1 MAQNFV
7 CETCGVELEKHA
19 GQGHRP
25 IMSIEVP
32 SDPSRY
38 CVKPQGHDG
47 ECQAFLLCGKPVS
60 EAERDAPMR
69 VPGEDAWVEE
79 LFTSGGHKDKL
90 RTVLR
95 AYRANLLTNGFLH
108 KACRK
113 AEAALLDRINT
124 TQLEEAKDWLIILEA
139 VCNPRQNKVARNRC
153 LKEARQRVE
162 DLAAAINRIS
172 GQPMSNLRGGGS
184 R

>member
-1 MAQNFV
+1 MLQ
-7 CETCGVELEKHA
+7 A
-19 GQGHRP
+19 GRVKEGLREA
-25 IMSIEVP
+25 SKEEIEF
-32 SDPSRY
+32 
-38 CVKPQGHDG
+38 GTALL
-47 ECQAFLLCGKPVS
+47 QAIAADMS
-60 EAERDAPMR
+60 EAERDALMR
-69 VPGEDAWVEE
+69 VPGEDAWMDE

-95 AYRANLLTNGFLH
+95 AYRANLRTNEFSH

-124 TQLEEAKDWLIILEA
+124 TQLEEAKDWLVILEA

-162 DLAAAINRIS
+162 DLAVAINRS
-172 GQPMSNLRGGGS
+172 SAQPG
-184 R
+184 